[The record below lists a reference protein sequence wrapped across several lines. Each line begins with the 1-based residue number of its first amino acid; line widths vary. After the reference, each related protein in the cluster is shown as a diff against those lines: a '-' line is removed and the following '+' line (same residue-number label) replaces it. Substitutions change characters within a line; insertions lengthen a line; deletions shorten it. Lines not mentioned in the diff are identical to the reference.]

1 MLVTQSL
8 NPVAA
13 CLVPFLVKMMM
24 LMPLLFPVMF
34 AFFPAGLCLYYAVN
48 GLVGL
53 GQQWWVTHHIDR
65 EGEPKAKAA

>member
-1 MLVTQSL
+1 
-8 NPVAA
+8 
-13 CLVPFLVKMMM
+13 MMKV
-24 LMPLLFPVMF
+24 MPLLFTVMF

-65 EGEPKAKAA
+65 EGEAKPKAA